1 MIFLDSAAYCQK
13 YSSLSSDSFAGLP
26 QSLVSSTDPVSR
38 NLSTRLRTALR
49 CEQVYLKIYQQKRC
63 GAKSVYLPPSRNTRS
78 TRNISFSVVK
88 TKTIL
93 GCNLKYKKLWLE
105 KCIVTF
111 RTCIEIYFMKV
122 FMRKN
127 WKKNKSFF
135 VTSHSGRLLTIFFRF
150 NIYDKRNTFFV
161 LFCIAFWNEEGM
173 LSISVIT
180 DWTYLISYNYLTENV
195 CL

>member
-93 GCNLKYKKLWLE
+93 GCNLKYKKLIRKVHSNFPNVYRNIFYESFYEKKLE
-105 KCIVTF
+105 KEQVFFCYITF
-111 RTCIEIYFMKV
+111 WSSANYF
-122 FMRKN
+122 FP
-127 WKKNKSFF
+127 
-135 VTSHSGRLLTIFFRF
+135 I
-150 NIYDKRNTFFV
+150 
-161 LFCIAFWNEEGM
+161 
-173 LSISVIT
+173 
-180 DWTYLISYNYLTENV
+180 
-195 CL
+195 